1 MGGTAAHGN
10 TPPQPPSASLLTL
23 RPTTPDPDNT
33 NGLNSWRV
41 VAPGAS
47 WRPPR
52 LVGGWTPT
60 REGADDDRDH
70 PARAGRRRPA
80 ARGGAVPGR
89 AGGAADARP
98 GAGAGGGLAGGG
110 GAGGRHGPADPARP
124 GASVQ
129 RGGPRRRAR
138 PTSIGTQAAAHARA
152 GSGAGGGRG
161 AGAGPRPGR
170 RGALAAG
177 RPPSADRG
185 AVRGPAARALGG
197 QGPAPARLR
206 PPVGQ
211 AEAPEGRRGGAG
223 GVQKSFAELVR
234 EALPEHAR
242 GKPVEVWFQDEAR
255 VGQQGTLTRVWA
267 RRGTRP
273 RAPRDRRYA
282 WAYLFG
288 AVCPERA
295 VGAALVLPYAD
306 AAATGLHLAEIGRHV
321 TPGAHGVVVLDGA
334 GWHAAGG
341 LAVPGNLTLLPLPRY
356 SPELNPVENVWE
368 YLRQNKL
375 SHRVWP
381 DYEAIVATCC
391 EAWNWLVAAPDRLAS
406 ITRREWAK
414 AVTN

>member
-1 MGGTAAHGN
+1 M
-10 TPPQPPSASLLTL
+10 
-23 RPTTPDPDNT
+23 
-33 NGLNSWRV
+33 
-41 VAPGAS
+41 
-47 WRPPR
+47 
-52 LVGGWTPT
+52 
-60 REGADDDRDH
+60 
-70 PARAGRRRPA
+70 AG
-80 ARGGAVPGR
+80 
-89 AGGAADARP
+89 
-98 GAGAGGGLAGGG
+98 
-110 GAGGRHGPADPARP
+110 
-124 GASVQ
+124 
-129 RGGPRRRAR
+129 
-138 PTSIGTQAAAHARA
+138 
-152 GSGAGGGRG
+152 
-161 AGAGPRPGR
+161 
-170 RGALAAG
+170 
-177 RPPSADRG
+177 
-185 AVRGPAARALGG
+185 
-197 QGPAPARLR
+197 
-206 PPVGQ
+206 
-211 AEAPEGRRGGAG
+211 
-223 GVQKSFAELVR
+223 
-234 EALPEHAR
+234 ALPEHAR

-321 TPGAHGVVVLDGA
+321 APGAHAVVVLDGA

-375 SHRVWP
+375 GHRVWP

-391 EAWNWLVAAPDRLAS
+391 EAWNWLAAAPDRLAS

-414 AVTN
+414 PVTN